1 MFRCGCKLRKRLQV
15 VFAKTMWSRLSDFS
29 KIRCNVKVRS
39 GDETPQRVRKTA
51 RAQNQTKKRKSSVVR
66 TRRRAN
72 RLNARE
78 SFQLPNAGPSV
89 RHDWTQAAAILTL
102 ARAASR
108 TFDAVQLRWFGG
120 IADFLVFLRGFG
132 LGALGFALRTS
143 LLFFSLLLFAARAC
157 CPLSFS

>member
-1 MFRCGCKLRKRLQV
+1 MFRCGCKLGKRLQV
-15 VFAKTMWSRLSDFS
+15 LFAKTMWSRLSDFS

-39 GDETPQRVRKTA
+39 GDETPQRYEKPPERKTI
-51 RAQNQTKKRKSSVVR
+51 QKSGSSVVR

-78 SFQLPNAGPSV
+78 SFQLPDAGPSG
-89 RHDWTQAAAILTL
+89 RHDWAQAAAVLTL
-102 ARAASR
+102 PGAR
-108 TFDAVQLRWFGG
+108 VQLRWFGG
-120 IADFLVFLRGFG
+120 SADFLVFLRGFG

-157 CPLSFS
+157 CPL